1 MITSL
6 SHLHKSLRASSSA
19 IERFSESA
27 TSIRSNLVAAIDSL
41 DMTDDWKTGQLRL
54 EGQALKLEGDSIEKQ
69 NMKMEDTQQQTLD
82 QLQLDLEEISKGVVQ
97 QKQEMKRE
105 LEGSLSQLK
114 ALSMRKREQRT
125 MELNKRIDDIQDSYS
140 IEDNE
145 DVRTQHESE
154 IAAVRSLIKREEKEE
169 DERLQARTSE
179 LNNQFSK
186 QSVVLDRELHT
197 TLQSY
202 ERDCQV
208 LRDKNRKEYVNQE
221 REWQKRVNS
230 WSGQAHRAALASV
243 PANTPL
249 SAKRLNERRKEK
261 RGDYST

>member
-1 MITSL
+1 MDI
-6 SHLHKSLRASSSA
+6 
-19 IERFSESA
+19 
-27 TSIRSNLVAAIDSL
+27 
-41 DMTDDWKTGQLRL
+41 TDDYVTGEMRL
-54 EGQALKLEGDSIEKQ
+54 EGKALKMEGDSIEKQ
-69 NMKMEDTQQQTLD
+69 KMKMEDIQQQTLD
-82 QLQLDLEEISKGVVQ
+82 QLQLDFEEISRGVVQ

-125 MELNKRIDDIQDSYS
+125 LELNKRIDDIQDSCS

-154 IAAVRSLIKREEKEE
+154 IAAVQSLIKREEKEE
-169 DERLQARTSE
+169 NERLQARTSE

-186 QSVVLDRELHT
+186 QSTVLDRELHA

-221 REWQKRVNS
+221 REWQKRVNA
-230 WSGQAHRAALASV
+230 WIGKAHRAAKTASI
-243 PANTPL
+243 PENTTL
-249 SAKRLNERRKEK
+249 SAKQVRLNERRKEK
-261 RGDYST
+261 RGDST